1 MADEGEE
8 PVEEGG
14 TVGEVGGGVV
24 VGQEGGV
31 GMAGDDVEPAAAEG
45 LDAGGEAVDLEVEE
59 LGDE

>member
-24 VGQEGGV
+24 VGQTV
-31 GMAGDDVEPAAAEG
+31 DDG
-45 LDAGGEAVDLEVEE
+45 L
-59 LGDE
+59 